1 MVSSADLVLKRIQEY
16 ARRRW
21 LPIIGPEKGR
31 ILADVIHRHHPKRIL
46 EVGTLVGYSAIIM
59 GREVERGGEIITIE
73 IDENAAETACRNI
86 QEAGLSDIVKVVT
99 GDAVSIIPQLD
110 GFFDMVFLDAVK
122 HQYLTYL
129 KLVEDR
135 LREGAVIVA
144 DNVGWSS
151 YSMRDFLDHV
161 RKSGKY
167 KSEYISVAGD
177 GMEISV
183 KQ

>member
-1 MVSSADLVLKRIQEY
+1 MASSIDFVLKRIQED
-16 ARRRW
+16 AGRSW

-31 ILADVIHRHHPKRIL
+31 ILADIIHMHHPKRIL

-59 GREVERGGEIITIE
+59 GRELEGGGEIITIE
-73 IDENAAETACRNI
+73 IDENEAETARRNI
-86 QEAGLSDIVKVVT
+86 HEAGLSDMVKVVT
-99 GDAVSIIPQLD
+99 GDAVGIIPQLD

-129 KLVEDR
+129 KLVEDK
-135 LREGAVIVA
+135 LGEGAVIVA

-151 YSMRDFLDHV
+151 YSMRDFLDYV

-167 KSEYISVAGD
+167 ESEYISVAGD
-177 GMEISV
+177 MMEMSI
-183 KQ
+183 KR

>member
-1 MVSSADLVLKRIQEY
+1 MTSRTDFVLKRIQEY
-16 ARRRW
+16 ARQRW

-31 ILADVIHRHHPKRIL
+31 ILADVIRRYRPKRVL

-59 GREVERGGEIITIE
+59 GRELESDGEIITIE
-73 IDENAAETACRNI
+73 IDENEAETARRNI
-86 QEAGLSDIVKVVT
+86 IDAGLSDIVKVVT
-99 GDAVSIIPQLD
+99 GDAMNIIPQLD

-129 KLVEDR
+129 KLVEDK

-161 RKSGKY
+161 RKLGKY
-167 KSEYISVAGD
+167 ESEYISVAGD
-177 GMEISV
+177 GVEISI
-183 KQ
+183 KH